1 MPVLATISL
10 ALQPLV
16 RDDVW
21 CADEV
26 GASHTGVSAS
36 GFEALDAVLP
46 GGGWPVGAMTE
57 ILHAG
62 PETFAWS
69 LLLPALG
76 PAVSARRRPV
86 LLVGAPH
93 LPFGPALA
101 AQGLPPSQLLWV
113 RSQAAHARLWACE
126 QALRCADVAA
136 VLAWLPQARPAELRR
151 LQLAAA
157 QHDALLWVFRPAE
170 AAGSSAPAR
179 LRIRVEAAGEHGSAL
194 ELHILKRRGPPLE
207 RPVQVPAHPPRL
219 AALIAASRLGQ
230 RWQGLLPATVAVPPP
245 PPPAMAKV
253 VRLDFQGGVSGVAA
267 ALRVR
272 AVVPPAAPGRQPQQ
286 APCPP
291 VRTADGPAGDTGKTD
306 AARGEGDALARA
318 AVAA

>member
-1 MPVLATISL
+1 MPVLATVTF
-10 ALQPLV
+10 ALQPRM
-16 RDDVW
+16 RDAVW
-21 CADEV
+21 CADEL
-26 GASHTGVSAS
+26 GAAHTGVSTS
-36 GFEALDAVLP
+36 GFAALDAVLP

-76 PAVSARRRPV
+76 PAVLARRRPV

-101 AQGLPPSQLLWV
+101 AQGLPPAQLLWV
-113 RSQAAHARLWACE
+113 RSTVAAARLWACE
-126 QALRCADVAA
+126 QALRCADVGA
-136 VLAWLPQARPAELRR
+136 VRAWLPQARPTELRR

-179 LRIRVEAAGEHGSAL
+179 LRVRVEAGGEHGSAL

-207 RPVQVPAHPPRL
+207 RPVLLPAHPPRL
-219 AALIAASRLGQ
+219 AALIAASRLGRPVRQ
-230 RWQGLLPATVAVPPP
+230 DRVAVPPP
-245 PPPAMAKV
+245 PPADNV
-253 VRLDFQGGVSGVAA
+253 VRLDFQGGPTGVAA

-272 AVVPPAAPGRQPQQ
+272 AAAPAA
-286 APCPP
+286 APPSDSVAVLP
-291 VRTADGPAGDTGKTD
+291 TLSASGG
-306 AARGEGDALARA
+306 GDALARA
-318 AVAA
+318 AVAV

>member
-1 MPVLATISL
+1 MSAT
-10 ALQPLV
+10 ALTLELKPSV
-16 RDDVW
+16 RDVVW
-21 CADEV
+21 YGDEV
-26 GASHTGVSAS
+26 ATASTGVSTS

-62 PETFAWS
+62 PETFAWP

-101 AQGLPPSQLLWV
+101 AQGLPPAQLLWV
-113 RSQAAHARLWACE
+113 RSQAAAARLWACE

-157 QHDALLWVFRPAE
+157 QHDALLWVFRPAA

-179 LRIRVEAAGEHGSAL
+179 LRIRVEAGGEHGSVL

-219 AALIAASRLGQ
+219 SALIAASRLGQ
-230 RWQGLLPATVAVPPP
+230 RWQGTSPAA
-245 PPPAMAKV
+245 PPASPPSTAKV

-272 AVVPPAAPGRQPQQ
+272 AVAPPAAPGRPTQPVL
-286 APCPP
+286 CPP
-291 VRTADGPAGDTGKTD
+291 VRTNDGPAGDTGATD

>member
-1 MPVLATISL
+1 MSVLATISL

-16 RDDVW
+16 RHDVW
-21 CADEV
+21 CADEL

-126 QALRCADVAA
+126 QALRCADVGA
-136 VLAWLPQARPAELRR
+136 VLAWLPQARPTELRR

-179 LRIRVEAAGEHGSAL
+179 LRIRVQAAGEHGSAL

-230 RWQGLLPATVAVPPP
+230 RWQGLPSAP
-245 PPPAMAKV
+245 PPPATAKV

-272 AVVPPAAPGRQPQQ
+272 AVVPPAAPGRPSP
-286 APCPP
+286 PCPP
-291 VRTADGPAGDTGKTD
+291 VRTADGLAGDAGATD
-306 AARGEGDALARA
+306 TARGEGDALARA
-318 AVAA
+318 AVA

>member
-1 MPVLATISL
+1 MPATAIALELA
-10 ALQPLV
+10 PFV
-16 RDDVW
+16 RDVVW
-21 CADEV
+21 YGDEV
-26 GASHTGVSAS
+26 ATASTGVSTS

-76 PAVSARRRPV
+76 PAVLARRRPV

-93 LPFGPALA
+93 PPFGPALA

-126 QALRCADVAA
+126 QALRCADVGA
-136 VLAWLPQARPAELRR
+136 VLAWLPQARPTELRR

-179 LRIRVEAAGEHGSAL
+179 LRVRVEAGGEHGGAL

-207 RPVQVPAHPPRL
+207 RPVQLPAHPPRL

-230 RWQGLLPATVAVPPP
+230 RWQGLLPAAVVAAPPASPPP
-245 PPPAMAKV
+245 SAAKV
-253 VRLDFQGGVSGVAA
+253 VRLDFQGGVSGVEA

-272 AVVPPAAPGRQPQQ
+272 AAVVPQQ
-286 APCPP
+286 A
-291 VRTADGPAGDTGKTD
+291 ASAAAAPALPTSGG
-306 AARGEGDALARA
+306 RDALARA
-318 AVAA
+318 AVAV